1 MGVLWL
7 VAAAIA
13 TLLPG
18 AADASDFVLVR
29 PGDVHAEAKYLGA
42 GQGFARWAQ
51 PTIRWYYNP
60 AHASA
65 PFTDVVETVAL
76 IEDVMAEWEGVSGIR
91 FQFQGLTTRAPTDWD
106 DGVTVVGWNQ
116 SGHGSFGGGVADAPW
131 EVYISLGYW
140 PMFEG
145 FVAIDPSFCPPT
157 WPAVE
162 REFVFRHLMVHE
174 LGHLLCLGHS
184 DNPNSVMYA
193 GPYNGVQPVRPDDIA
208 GVQAL
213 YGLPRELRLPS
224 PLEIP
229 PVDPG
234 VTVNGSYFAVGTNW
248 DDLTIVTEID
258 DATPDQLLFVWWSA
272 TNLPFGEM
280 RHYLVDPYGFPQRLI
295 VGENQWMSVASGT
308 SLQDIA
314 IVKTLPGT
322 WQFVLT
328 IENATIV
335 TFPIPVNTTVEW
347 NQAPTGSLILTPWSG
362 LAPHTAT
369 IAMTA
374 SDPEGG
380 PVMAVWHVPG
390 QEEWS
395 QPAVGTT
402 SHTVTVAEPGVYD
415 VFIELSDDWER
426 YPLAGEGFRKLLH
439 AQIWAY
445 ETAPDPRRPDGRL
458 P

>member
-1 MGVLWL
+1 MGALWL
-7 VAAAIA
+7 VAAAVA
-13 TLLPG
+13 VLLPSAG
-18 AADASDFVLVR
+18 ASDFVLTR
-29 PGDVHAEAKYLGA
+29 PGGIESGTKYLGA

-51 PTIRWYYNP
+51 PTIPWYYNP

-65 PFTDVVETVAL
+65 PFTDVAATIAL
-76 IEDVMAEWEGVSGIR
+76 IEEVMAEWEGVGGIR
-91 FQFQGLTTRAPTDWD
+91 FQFQGLTSRAPTDWE
-106 DGVTVVGWNQ
+106 DGVTVIGWNE

-131 EVYISLGYW
+131 EVYIELGYW

-145 FVAIDPSFCPPT
+145 FVAIDRSFCPPT
-157 WPAVE
+157 WPPAE
-162 REFVFRHLMVHE
+162 REFVFRHLMLHE
-174 LGHLLCLGHS
+174 LGHMLCLGHS
-184 DNPNSVMYA
+184 DNPNSVLYA
-193 GPYNGVQPVRPDDIA
+193 GPYNGVQSVRPDDIA
-208 GVQAL
+208 GIQAL

-224 PLEIP
+224 PLSIP

-234 VTVNGSYFAVGTNW
+234 VTVNGFYFAVGTGW

-295 VGENQWMSVASGT
+295 VGENQWISVASGT

-328 IENATIV
+328 IEDATIV
-335 TFPIPVNTTVEW
+335 NFPIPVNTTVAW
-347 NQAPTGSLILTPWSG
+347 DQPPAGALTLTPWSG

-374 SDPEGG
+374 SDPEGS

-402 SHTVTVAEPGVYD
+402 SHTVTVAEPGLYD
-415 VFIELSDDWER
+415 VFIELYDDWER

-445 ETAPDPRRPDGRL
+445 ETLPDPRLPDGRL

>member
-1 MGVLWL
+1 MRGLWL
-7 VAAAIA
+7 VAAAV
-13 TLLPG
+13 
-18 AADASDFVLVR
+18 AAFVPCAGASDFVLVH
-29 PGDVHAEAKYLGA
+29 PAADAAGTKYLGA
-42 GQGFARWAQ
+42 GLGFARWSP

-60 AHASA
+60 ARASA
-65 PFTDVVETVAL
+65 PFTDVPATIAL
-76 IEDVMAEWEGVSGIR
+76 IEEAMAEWEGVSGIR
-91 FQFQGLTTRAPTDWD
+91 FQFQGLTTRNPTDWD
-106 DGVTVVGWNQ
+106 DGVTVIGWNP
-116 SGHGSFGGGVADAPW
+116 SGQGSYGGGVADAPW
-131 EVYISLGYW
+131 EVYLSLGYW

-145 FVAIDPSFCPPT
+145 FVAIDHSFCPLT
-157 WPAVE
+157 WPAAE
-162 REFVFRHLMVHE
+162 REFVFRQLMVHE

-184 DNPNSVMYA
+184 DNPNSVLFA
-193 GPYNGVQPVRPDDIA
+193 GPYNGVQSVRSDDIA
-208 GVQAL
+208 AAQAL

-229 PVDPG
+229 PVDPN
-234 VTVNGSYFAVGTNW
+234 VTVNGFYFAVGTGW
-248 DDLTIVTEID
+248 DDLTIIDEID
-258 DATPDQLLFVWWSA
+258 DATPDELLFVWWSA

-280 RHYLVDPYGFPQRLI
+280 RHHLVDPYGFPQRLI

-328 IENATIV
+328 IEDATIV
-335 TFPIPVNTTVEW
+335 TFPIPVNTAVAW
-347 NQAPTGSLILTPWSG
+347 DQAPSGSLTVTPWSG

-369 IAMTA
+369 ITMTA

-380 PVMAVWHVPG
+380 PVTAVWHVPG
-390 QEEWS
+390 EEEWS
-395 QPAVGTT
+395 APVVGTM
-402 SHTVTVAEPGVYD
+402 SHSVTAAEPGVVD
-415 VFIELSDDWER
+415 VFIELYDGWER

-445 ETAPDPRRPDGRL
+445 DQLPDPRRPASRL